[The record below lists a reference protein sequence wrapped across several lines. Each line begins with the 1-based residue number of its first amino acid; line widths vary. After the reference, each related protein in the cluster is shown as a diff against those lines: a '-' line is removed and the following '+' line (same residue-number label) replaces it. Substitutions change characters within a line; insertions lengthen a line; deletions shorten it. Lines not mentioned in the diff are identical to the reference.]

1 MEYQIE
7 LTGSRRT
14 RLWCPIVEAM
24 QMWLEGTWF
33 WICILASRS
42 RANLT
47 LPPKIMGHAQV
58 AWQLD
63 SLLPPRITYSAK
75 NASPPTDWQ
84 AWIFQVTC
92 HFSASTQSLL
102 PPSLKMMSFQAL
114 ALYSLLPSEKQSCT
128 ILTSYPIWKWKNHS
142 KEVFR

>member
-1 MEYQIE
+1 MLLQNVPLDTPKQEFENNTTEGMECQIE

-84 AWIFQVTC
+84 A
-92 HFSASTQSLL
+92 
-102 PPSLKMMSFQAL
+102 
-114 ALYSLLPSEKQSCT
+114 
-128 ILTSYPIWKWKNHS
+128 
-142 KEVFR
+142 

>member
-47 LPPKIMGHAQV
+47 LPPKILGHAQV
-58 AWQLD
+58 AWQVD

-75 NASPPTDWQ
+75 QKCFTHNRLASLNLPG
-84 AWIFQVTC
+84 
-92 HFSASTQSLL
+92 HMSLFSIHTKPSPSQSQDDELPSFGALL
-102 PPSLKMMSFQAL
+102 PPPLREAELHHLHILSNLKMKKSQQGGF
-114 ALYSLLPSEKQSCT
+114 
-128 ILTSYPIWKWKNHS
+128 
-142 KEVFR
+142 